1 MPIGKDCLPQKIT
14 VFHRLGE
21 TDGVARYHKTV
32 LSDVRIEERL
42 AINQTLSG
50 ERSIETFKAFIDVE
64 KQNGPKFVDAK
75 AFSEFSEE
83 ERDGFWTVSEG
94 DYILPAALTSDDA
107 EKSVT
112 LLKSKMRVFTVNAF
126 SALYDSRGIHHL
138 EVSGRGKLLE

>member
-32 LSDVRIEERL
+32 LSDVRIDERL
-42 AINQTLSG
+42 AITQTLSG

-64 KQNGPKFVDAK
+64 KQSGPKFVDAET
-75 AFSEFSEE
+75 FSELPED
-83 ERDGFWTVSEG
+83 ERDGFWTVAEG
-94 DYILPAALTSDDA
+94 DYILPAALMQEDA

-112 LLKSKMRVFTVNAF
+112 LLKNKMRVFTVNSF
-126 SALYDSRGIHHL
+126 SALYNSRGIHHL